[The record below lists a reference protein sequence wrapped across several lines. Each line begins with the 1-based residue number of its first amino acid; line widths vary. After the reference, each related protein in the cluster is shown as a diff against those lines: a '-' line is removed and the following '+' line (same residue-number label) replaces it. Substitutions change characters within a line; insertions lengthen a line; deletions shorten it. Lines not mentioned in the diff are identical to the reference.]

1 MRKKFI
7 PVAAGL
13 VCAMMAS
20 GALAVMSASE
30 KAQATLSKYEKT
42 GESRNCLMLSSVR
55 DTDPLD
61 DYTLLVEASGGAVYL
76 NELNGRC
83 TGLGRERRYVRR
95 SSSTNMCKGDIIRV
109 IDSFG
114 NTRGSCSLG
123 AFEALSEIS
132 QDEGAPE

>member
-1 MRKKFI
+1 MHKKFI

-13 VCAMMAS
+13 SAAMMAS
-20 GALAVMSASE
+20 GALAVMAAGE
-30 KAQATLSKYEKT
+30 KAQEVLSKYEKT
-42 GESRNCLMLSSVR
+42 GDSRNCLMLSSVR

-61 DYTLLVEASGGAVYL
+61 DYTILVEASGGAVYL

-83 TGLGRERRYVRR
+83 SGLGREGRYVRR

-123 AFEALSEIS
+123 AFEQLSEIPEG
-132 QDEGAPE
+132 EGASE